1 MRLGMSEHGSE
12 EGAAPIAFRAS
23 DDASYCSGGFFT
35 VDGGF
40 TVCDSNMK
48 FFPLRSFS
56 ST

>member
-1 MRLGMSEHGSE
+1 MSEHGPE
-12 EGAAPIAFRAS
+12 QGAALVVFLAS
-23 DDASYCSGGFFT
+23 DDASCCNGGFFT

-56 ST
+56 STQST